1 MKLKNNALQELYDE
15 LVDCAISISPYVES
29 PVEKAFKEC
38 DEKLSGSATFA
49 HIKKLENDIDILKRD
64 NEDLLFAKSEVV
76 SYKHKLEKDIKG
88 LHKQIQALKEFN
100 SDLTSKNVDIAT
112 RNLELTRKNE
122 LLEAKV
128 LETTETLDKVNSDR
142 NSYYGLYTELRKDY
156 DKLFEDNRKL
166 KARTDCLR
174 YEVEW
179 YRKHYKEKSDKI
191 GELKKELGELTSQYK
206 KLTIENKRLQ
216 NNVRTGYDQGQTDL
230 WVKLQNVRD
239 TQPNEFDPECECLG
253 DVIDMDLED
262 FLDAYKKW
270 WEEKEK
276 DRLDHMRDY
285 LARFC
290 KGRLCKGCPLE
301 SNKFKCG
308 CGYSF
313 RRRDQFDTRIIPD
326 EELERYYEKARGCG
340 RYTLNM
346 EGINRGISKAR
357 ESFCKAV
364 RNADTKTTENLR
376 KGCTFEAEVKVN
388 KDLFENLC
396 GIKSEEEKTNPKGL
410 VITTRG
416 VTTANYT
423 EATMNAIKEAVRK
436 LEKSLPALDPW
447 ESTITGSIKVD
458 DILGKTNDTEHK
470 LEYGDAVRLP
480 WRDYDYMYIGP
491 DNEEETLVR
500 MFDPKNHA
508 MVTSHIGNVKYNG
521 GKIIICDEDDLRK
534 IWKDMK

>member
-112 RNLELTRKNE
+112 RNLELARKNE

-191 GELKKELGELTSQYK
+191 GELKKQLGELTSQYQ

-216 NNVRTGYDQGQTDL
+216 NNVRSGYDQGQTDL
-230 WVKLQNVRD
+230 WVKLQNVND
-239 TQPNEFDPECECLG
+239 SQPFELATCFP
-253 DVIDMDLED
+253 DVTGMEDILNWDLED

-290 KGRLCKGCPLE
+290 EGRLCKGCPLE
-301 SNKFKCG
+301 SNEFKCG

-313 RRRDQFDTRIIPD
+313 KKSADWDMRIIPD
-326 EELERYYEKARGCG
+326 EELEKYYEKARGCG
-340 RYTLNM
+340 VY
-346 EGINRGISKAR
+346 
-357 ESFCKAV
+357 
-364 RNADTKTTENLR
+364 NL
-376 KGCTFEAEVKVN
+376 KDGKLFIHDLSHPMAGVN
-388 KDLFENLC
+388 E
-396 GIKSEEEKTNPKGL
+396 
-410 VITTRG
+410 
-416 VTTANYT
+416 
-423 EATMNAIKEAVRK
+423 AIKNACERFTKDVEAANINISTRAWHGDATAEKIKIEPWSCTLEGTINVEFDRDL
-436 LEKSLPALDPW
+436 LEKVCGVKP
-447 ESTITGSIKVD
+447 D
-458 DILGKTNDTEHK
+458 DKK
-470 LEYGDAVRLP
+470 
-480 WRDYDYMYIGP
+480 
-491 DNEEETLVR
+491 
-500 MFDPKNHA
+500 
-508 MVTSHIGNVKYNG
+508 
-521 GKIIICDEDDLRK
+521 
-534 IWKDMK
+534 